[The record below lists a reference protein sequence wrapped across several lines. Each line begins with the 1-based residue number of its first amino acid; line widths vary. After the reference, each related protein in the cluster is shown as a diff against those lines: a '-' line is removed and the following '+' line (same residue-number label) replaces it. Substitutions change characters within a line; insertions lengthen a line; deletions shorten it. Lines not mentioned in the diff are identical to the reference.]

1 MSKRIQFSKTGGAE
15 VLEWVEVE
23 PAAPAAGEVRIANK
37 AVGLNFI
44 DIYFRTGRDY
54 IPRLPCRLG
63 WERRALARWMPS
75 AKV

>member
-23 PAAPAAGEVRIANK
+23 PAAPAAGEVRIANN

-44 DIYFRTGRDY
+44 DIYIYLY
-54 IPRLPCRLG
+54 IYIFIYFFFMLI
-63 WERRALARWMPS
+63 M
-75 AKV
+75 

>member
-37 AVGLNFI
+37 AVGLNFK
-44 DIYFRTGRDY
+44 DQ
-54 IPRLPCRLG
+54 L
-63 WERRALARWMPS
+63 S
-75 AKV
+75 V